1 MEVTVQ
7 ATVRTWDDEQGWG
20 VLDSDATPGGCWA
33 HFAVLD
39 FDGYRTLSPGQQVRL
54 TAESPGQ
61 DGYPWRAVRVAVDG
75 KPSAALTEMDSGGAY
90 ASDLTLTLDDDASV
104 THG

>member
-1 MEVTVQ
+1 MEVNAQ

-33 HFAVLD
+33 HFAALD
-39 FDGYRTLSPGQQVRL
+39 FDGYRTLSPGQQVQL

-61 DGYPWRAVRVAVDG
+61 DGYPWRAVRVVVEG
-75 KPSAALTEMDSGGAY
+75 KPPANPDESNAGGAY
-90 ASDLTLTLDDDASV
+90 ASDLTVTFDDDA
-104 THG
+104 